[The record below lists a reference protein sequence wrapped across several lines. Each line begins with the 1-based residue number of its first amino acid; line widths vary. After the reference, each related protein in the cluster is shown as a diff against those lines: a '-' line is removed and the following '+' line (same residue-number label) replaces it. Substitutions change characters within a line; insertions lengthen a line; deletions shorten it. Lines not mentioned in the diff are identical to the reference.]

1 MSTSF
6 QPVCT
11 KLNDGLTHVA
21 FLMWAI
27 AAVYFYQERLYS
39 DSAFYLGKVI
49 HYEQFWVELS
59 RYVLVFSQVV
69 PLFLIKLGCSMK
81 TVLIGYSLGHVLFFY
96 GMYWVGR
103 YRWGSPGLGWFLIGT
118 QLIGI
123 TQGFAAPMFEL
134 YYVAAFLGWWA
145 VLLYKKDP
153 SFKHLVALTI
163 LAGWVSLN
171 YMLAMWLLGGMLVVH
186 RMRKGWSASWR
197 PYWVTLI
204 GMVVAFVLKQAF
216 THHSYEEAKMEQ
228 FIWHLTNKDYTW
240 ASYWKPLWGIYTQ
253 HYRLLLGLI
262 AGTFLGYLLQRR
274 YVTALGYLMGLL
286 MTQYIVALTYPH
298 IAHSRYQEQC
308 YFIAVLAVLLPLC
321 LDLLPTWTKS
331 TQRNWG
337 LLFFGMTAIGVGHI
351 AQEMDFFTQ
360 RIAYMQRLIKAGRA
374 QNAHKLIIEEER
386 MPPYMHSPSF
396 TFSVESMLFSALEP
410 GQRIVHLIR
419 DTEWTYAGNAQTLQD
434 STWYLSTFRSFYD
447 RVDSFYQHDQVN
459 SRYFN
464 FPPESYQLAR
474 GRHPSP
480 DSLSLLKSQLH
491 LTAVLDSNYVAGTAP
506 LVPVTLHNYSPRW
519 LGARVLHWSYHW
531 WTTNDELVQ
540 WDHEWTALEVDV
552 PSQGQYEQ
560 PITIQMPAEPGTYW
574 LQLDLIG
581 EGDLGWLYHPHRQ
594 QVQVK

>member
-1 MSTSF
+1 MSTFF
-6 QPVCT
+6 QPVYT
-11 KLNDGLTHVA
+11 RINDGLTHVA
-21 FLMWAI
+21 FFIWAI

-69 PLFLIKLGCSMK
+69 PLLLIKLGCSMK

-103 YRWGSPGLGWFLIGT
+103 YRWGSLGLGWFLIGT

-123 TQGFAAPMFEL
+123 TQGFATPMFEL

-145 VLLYKKDP
+145 VLLYKKDHR
-153 SFKHLVALTI
+153 FKYLAALAI
-163 LAGWVSLN
+163 LAGWVALN
-171 YMLAMWLLGGMLVVH
+171 YMLTMWLLGGMLVVH
-186 RMRKGWSASWR
+186 RMREGWSASWR
-197 PYWVTLI
+197 PYWATLI
-204 GMVVAFVLKQAF
+204 GMVLAFMLKQAL

-228 FIWHLTNKDYTW
+228 FIWHLTNKDYPW
-240 ASYWKPLWGIYTQ
+240 ESYWKPLWGIYTQ

-262 AGTFLGYLLQRR
+262 VGTFLGYVLQRR
-274 YVTALGYLMGLL
+274 YVTAMGYLMGLL
-286 MTQYIVALTYPH
+286 VTQYIVALTYPH

-321 LDLLPTWTKS
+321 LDLLPTLTTT
-331 TQRNWG
+331 TQRNWS
-337 LLFFGMTAIGVGHI
+337 LLFFGMTVIGVGHI

-360 RIAYMQRLIKAGRA
+360 RVAYLQRLIKAGRA
-374 QNAHKLIIEEER
+374 QNTHKLIIEEGR
-386 MPPYMHSPSF
+386 MPFYMHSPSF

-410 GQRIVHLIR
+410 DQRTVHLIR
-419 DTEWTYAGNAQTLQD
+419 DTEWTHAGNAQTLQD

-447 RVDSFYQHDQVN
+447 KVDSFYQHDQAN

-464 FPPESYQLAR
+464 FPPEPYQLAR
-474 GRHPSP
+474 GRYPAP
-480 DSLSLLKSQLH
+480 DSLILLKSQLH
-491 LTAVLDSNYVAGTAP
+491 LTAALDSNYAVGTAP
-506 LVPVTLHNYSPRW
+506 LVQVTLHNYSPQW
-519 LGARVLHWSYHW
+519 LGAGVLHWSYHW
-531 WTTNDELVQ
+531 WTNNDELVQ

-552 PSQGQYEQ
+552 PSQGQYQQ
-560 PITIQMPAEPGTYW
+560 PVTNQMPVEPGTYW

-581 EGDLGWLYHPHRQ
+581 EGDLGWLHHPHRQ
-594 QVQVK
+594 RVQVE